1 MTVNRALMTRC
12 GVLAAPVEIFQQ
24 LEKIDRNLENW
35 SHPSAMSAA
44 EIVDGA
50 ASLFEPGAPL
60 SAAAMAQMRTNP
72 RLPEAIATFA
82 RGMLGIYRGNR
93 LLNMLI
99 NDRGRMAIGYLALY
113 LHDGGA
119 PDGRGS
125 GFGVGQLKAMCAA
138 SGVASPG
145 RASAMLALMRMTG
158 HVASAPANDRRRHV
172 LVPTE
177 KLREAHR
184 VRWSRVAEA
193 LRVVRP
199 DAAAAFD
206 LGNPEFEAAYVRHS
220 AEYWLAGLRM
230 IDIAPEM
237 QLFLDRNGGLMVLLS
252 IVLSGKASDGE
263 LPDGPIPITI
273 SGLSSRFGISRV
285 HVRTMLRDAEAAG
298 YIQRTGESGSHVVLR
313 PELLEAI
320 RSFFAAV
327 ILYISHCALL
337 AAADAQ
343 PRNR

>member
-1 MTVNRALMTRC
+1 
-12 GVLAAPVEIFQQ
+12 
-24 LEKIDRNLENW
+24 
-35 SHPSAMSAA
+35 MSAA
-44 EIVDGA
+44 EIIDGS
-50 ASLFEPGAPL
+50 ASLFEPGGPL
-60 SAAAMAQMRTNP
+60 SAAAMAEMRANP
-72 RLPEAIATFA
+72 RLPEAIRMFA

-113 LHDGGA
+113 LHDGGT

-138 SGVASPG
+138 SGIASPG
-145 RASAMLALMRMTG
+145 RAGAMLNLMRMTG
-158 HVASAPANDRRRHV
+158 HVASASSADDRRRHV

-184 VRWSRVAEA
+184 LRWSRVAEA

-199 DAAAAFD
+199 DAAAAFA
-206 LGNPEFEAAYVRHS
+206 LGDPEFEAAYVRHS

-237 QLFLDRNGGLMVLLS
+237 QLFLDRNSGLMILLS
-252 IVLSGKASDGE
+252 IILSGDARE
-263 LPDGPIPITI
+263 QQLPTGPIPVSI

-285 HVRTMLRDAEAAG
+285 HVRTMLRDAAAAG
-298 YIQRTGESGSHVVLR
+298 YIERTGEGGSHVVLR
-313 PELLEAI
+313 SELLDAI
-320 RSFFAAV
+320 RTFFAAV
-327 ILYISHCALL
+327 VLYISHCALL

-343 PRNR
+343 EARR

>member
-1 MTVNRALMTRC
+1 
-12 GVLAAPVEIFQQ
+12 
-24 LEKIDRNLENW
+24 
-35 SHPSAMSAA
+35 MSAA
-44 EIVDGA
+44 EVIDGS
-50 ASLFEPGAPL
+50 ASLFEPDGPL
-60 SAAAMAQMRTNP
+60 SAAAMAQMRTDP
-72 RLPEAIATFA
+72 RLPEAIRTLA
-82 RGMLGIYRGNR
+82 RGMLGLYRGNR

-138 SGVASPG
+138 SGIASPG
-145 RASAMLALMRMTG
+145 RAGAMLGLMRMTG
-158 HVASAPANDRRRHV
+158 HVASASAAGDRRRHV

-184 VRWSRVAEA
+184 ARWSRVAEA

-199 DAAAAFD
+199 DAADAFA
-206 LGNPEFEAAYVRHS
+206 LGDPEFEAAYVRYS
-220 AEYWLAGLRM
+220 TEYWLAGMRM

-237 QLFLDRNGGLMVLLS
+237 QLFLDRNGGLMILLS
-252 IVLSGKASDGE
+252 IILSGEAREGE

-298 YIQRTGESGSHVVLR
+298 YIARTGAGGSHVVLR
-313 PELLEAI
+313 PELLESI
-320 RSFFAAV
+320 RTFFAAV

-337 AAADAQ
+337 AAAEAKR
-343 PRNR
+343 PRP

>member
-1 MTVNRALMTRC
+1 
-12 GVLAAPVEIFQQ
+12 
-24 LEKIDRNLENW
+24 
-35 SHPSAMSAA
+35 MSAA
-44 EIVDGA
+44 EVVDGS
-50 ASLFEPGAPL
+50 ASLFEPGGPL
-60 SAAAMAQMRTNP
+60 SAAAMTQMRADP
-72 RLPEAIATFA
+72 RLPEAIRTFA

-138 SGVASPG
+138 SGIASPG
-145 RASAMLALMRMTG
+145 RAGAMLNLMRMTG
-158 HVASAPANDRRRHV
+158 HVASASAADDRRRHV

-199 DAAAAFD
+199 DAAAAFA

-220 AEYWLAGLRM
+220 AGYWLAGLRM

-237 QLFLDRNGGLMVLLS
+237 QLFLDRNGGLMILLS
-252 IVLSGKASDGE
+252 IILSGEAREGE

-298 YIQRTGESGSHVVLR
+298 YIARTGEGGSHVVLR
-313 PELLEAI
+313 PELLDAI
-320 RSFFAAV
+320 RTFFAAV

-337 AAADAQ
+337 AGAGAQ
-343 PRNR
+343 KARS

>member
-1 MTVNRALMTRC
+1 
-12 GVLAAPVEIFQQ
+12 
-24 LEKIDRNLENW
+24 
-35 SHPSAMSAA
+35 MSAA
-44 EIVDGA
+44 EIIDGS
-50 ASLFEPGAPL
+50 ASLFEPGGPL
-60 SAAAMAQMRTNP
+60 SAAAMAQTRADP
-72 RLPEAIATFA
+72 RLPEAIRTLA

-125 GFGVGQLKAMCAA
+125 GFGVGQLKAVCAA
-138 SGVASPG
+138 SGIASPG
-145 RASAMLALMRMTG
+145 RAGAMLSLMRMTG
-158 HVASAPANDRRRHV
+158 HIASASAADDRRRHV

-184 VRWSRVAEA
+184 LRWSRVAGA
-193 LRVVRP
+193 LRVIRP
-199 DAAAAFD
+199 DAADAFAL
-206 LGNPEFEAAYVRHS
+206 LGDPEFEAAYVRYS
-220 AEYWLAGLRM
+220 TDYWLAGMRM

-237 QLFLDRNGGLMVLLS
+237 QLFLDRNGGLMILLS
-252 IVLSGKASDGE
+252 IILSGEAREGE

-298 YIQRTGESGSHVVLR
+298 YIARTGEGGSHVVLR
-313 PELLEAI
+313 PELLESI
-320 RSFFAAV
+320 RTFFAAV

-337 AAADAQ
+337 AAAHV
-343 PRNR
+343 RKSRT